1 MDDVEGVVELE
12 EEFVIAEGAELGAAA
27 ATEGAAA
34 TTGEAET
41 EGAAAIEVAADAGA
55 SEVAIEGAAEAALED
70 PGDAGADDPDPND
83 PDPDDPDE
91 DPDEDDPAAAVLE
104 FDADEPPPATTL
116 HLAPVGAVSALVPS
130 FSTEAPGSGNNTSAE
145 STVSQSVVGMLALN
159 MPGKDGVVRS

>member
-1 MDDVEGVVELE
+1 MDDVESVVELD

-70 PGDAGADDPDPND
+70 PGDAGADDPDPDN
-83 PDPDDPDE
+83 PDPD

-104 FDADEPPPATTL
+104 FDEDEPPPATTL